1 MRIAGLVLAAGQGS
15 RFGQPKA
22 PFIFNGERLV
32 DRAVRIL
39 REAGCDPV
47 YVILGAWEGAVDNAQ
62 VIVNHGWEEG
72 MGSSLRIGLK
82 WVRAASEAD
91 VALVILVDQPGIS
104 AQAITR
110 IVDSGAHLAQA
121 SYEGRPGHPV
131 LIGRE
136 HWQAL
141 IDSASGDVGARDY
154 LKSSR
159 DLVRVEV
166 GDISDDTDL
175 DTPPEE

>member
-1 MRIAGLVLAAGQGS
+1 VTIAGLVLAAGQGS

-22 PFIFNGERLV
+22 PFTYRGLRLV
-32 DRAVRIL
+32 DRAVETVRS
-39 REAGCDPV
+39 AGLDPAV
-47 YVILGAWEGAVDNAQ
+47 VVLGAWIGDVPNAT
-62 VIVNHGWEEG
+62 IVVNEQWTSG
-72 MGSSLRIGLK
+72 MGSSLRTGL
-82 WVRAASEAD
+82 RALSTDKAIDA
-91 VALVILVDQPGIS
+91 ALVLLVDQPGIS

-175 DTPPEE
+175 DTHPEE